1 MLFKNFFDIP
11 KKEEGIQPRIS
22 FRNKAN
28 SIKKSKNN
36 RKKSKFKNKLKKK
49 IKI

>member
-1 MLFKNFFDIP
+1 MLFEKFFDIP
-11 KKEEGIQPRIS
+11 QKEEGISPRIS

-36 RKKSKFKNKLKKK
+36 RKKSKFKNKFRKKR
-49 IKI
+49 